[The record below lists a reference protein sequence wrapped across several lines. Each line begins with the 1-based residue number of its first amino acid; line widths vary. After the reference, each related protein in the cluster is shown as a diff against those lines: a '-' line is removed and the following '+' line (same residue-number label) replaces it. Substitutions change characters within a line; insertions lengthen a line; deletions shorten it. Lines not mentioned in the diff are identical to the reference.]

1 MYFDEDMLLE
11 IRLNI
16 LDKYVKKFVIAEADY
31 THNGESK
38 KLRFNIKNFSKFKDK
53 IIYLPLTEKPN
64 NLKDPVNENLEKKN
78 AAILENAVL
87 RENFQRNYLQS
98 EVNKFHDEDLIM
110 ISDLDE
116 IPNLE
121 NFKYK
126 KKITIFK
133 QRMFMYKLNLVY
145 PDFLWT
151 GSKLCKK
158 KHLITPQWLRNIR
171 PKIYNLMR
179 LDILLSKKK
188 YNNLE
193 IINDGGWHFS
203 NIKSPENI
211 DYKMKNFLHHLEYSE
226 SGLGSNEIK
235 NLIKEKK
242 VLYNYKVDQKKD
254 KWKSEVLLKTAPNK
268 DLPRYITLNSNKY
281 SIWMDG

>member
-1 MYFDEDMLLE
+1 
-11 IRLNI
+11 
-16 LDKYVKKFVIAEADY
+16 
-31 THNGESK
+31 
-38 KLRFNIKNFSKFKDK
+38 
-53 IIYLPLTEKPN
+53 
-64 NLKDPVNENLEKKN
+64 
-78 AAILENAVL
+78 
-87 RENFQRNYLQS
+87 
-98 EVNKFHDEDLIM
+98 
-110 ISDLDE
+110 
-116 IPNLE
+116 
-121 NFKYK
+121 
-126 KKITIFK
+126 
-133 QRMFMYKLNLVY
+133 MYKLNLVY

-158 KHLITPQWLRNIR
+158 KHLITLQWLRNIR